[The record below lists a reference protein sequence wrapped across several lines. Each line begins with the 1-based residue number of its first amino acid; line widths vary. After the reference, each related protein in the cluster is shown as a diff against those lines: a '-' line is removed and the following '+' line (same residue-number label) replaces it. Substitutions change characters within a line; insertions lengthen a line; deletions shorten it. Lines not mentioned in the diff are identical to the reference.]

1 MVVLGCRPGR
11 EAVAAA
17 ARRHQLFRVALV
29 AVGQDLLV
37 GCLFLLQRHP
47 LLVLDHQQ
55 CRQQVLLFLLH
66 HLLQL
71 RQLLLLRYRRQPHLL
86 RYRRQL
92 HHQQYQQ

>member
-17 ARRHQLFRVALV
+17 ARRHQLFWVALV
-29 AVGQDLLV
+29 ALGQDLLV
-37 GCLFLLQRHP
+37 GCLFLLQHHL
-47 LLVLDHQQ
+47 LLVLYHQQ
-55 CRQQVLLFLLH
+55 CRQ
-66 HLLQL
+66 
-71 RQLLLLRYRRQPHLL
+71 LLLLLYRRKPHLL